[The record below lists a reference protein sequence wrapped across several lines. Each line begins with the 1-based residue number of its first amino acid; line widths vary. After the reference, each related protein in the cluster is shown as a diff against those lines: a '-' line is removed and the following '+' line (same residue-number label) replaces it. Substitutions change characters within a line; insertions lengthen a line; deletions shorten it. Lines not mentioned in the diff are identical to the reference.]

1 MKIKYFSAMILAS
14 VVFLIGA
21 EPSKIRVAA
30 VQMQAEMG
38 DVDANL
44 AKAERLVR
52 QAFKRG
58 AVWVILPE
66 FFTSA
71 VAIHP
76 RMLDAARA
84 LNGKSMQLLKSL
96 AKEYRG
102 VVGGSFIAI
111 REGHSYNTFV
121 LAFPDGSTYLHD
133 KDFPTFWEN
142 NYYIG
147 GSDDGVLNTAK
158 GPVGVALCWEFVR
171 SGTVKRL
178 LGRVGMV
185 VGGSCWWTSADDDKS
200 DTADGFRR
208 QSLSLLKETPVKFAR
223 MLGVPVVHASHAG
236 IFRGYAQVDE
246 KDPYNSHYL
255 GETMIV
261 DGRGQI
267 LARMSYE
274 DGEGVILADITP
286 GEVEGTHEAIPARFW
301 IPDFS
306 EGTMT
311 RWQEAIKI
319 GRKYYDEVTMPHR
332 LKQFPKKK

>member
-1 MKIKYFSAMILAS
+1 MKIKYLLAMLAAS
-14 VVFLIGA
+14 LVFLSGA
-21 EPSKIRVAA
+21 DKSTVRVAA
-30 VQMQAEMG
+30 VQMQAELG

-44 AKAERLVR
+44 IKAERLVCE
-52 QAFKRG
+52 AFKRG
-58 AVWVILPE
+58 ANWVILPE
-66 FFTSA
+66 FFTTA
-71 VAIHP
+71 IAIHP
-76 RMLDAARA
+76 KMLDAARP
-84 LNGKSMQLLKSL
+84 LNGKPMQLLKSL
-96 AKEYRG
+96 AKKYRG

-111 REGHSYNTFV
+111 REGNTYNTFV
-121 LAFPDGSTYLHD
+121 LALPDGSTYLHD

-147 GSDDGVLNTAK
+147 GNDDGVLNTPK
-158 GPVGVALCWEFVR
+158 SPVGVALCWEFVR

-178 LGRVGMV
+178 LGRVSMV

-200 DTADGFRR
+200 DTADAFRR

-223 MLGVPVVHASHAG
+223 MLGVPVIHASNAG
-236 IFRGYAQVDE
+236 TFKGYAQVDE
-246 KDPYNSHYL
+246 KKPYNSHYL

-286 GEVEGTHEAIPARFW
+286 GEVGGAREPIPSRFW
-301 IPDFS
+301 IPEFS

-311 RWQEAIKI
+311 RWKEAITL

-332 LKQFPKKK
+332 LKQFPMY